1 MLHVTNRGWAA
12 GLVAWPGN
20 GKVRAPDGL
29 ATSGFPRGRSVDRH
43 RRADADVP
51 DGQLAVDMRVRVHPG
66 TDAEIR
72 GVVVEDFGVLLAQ
85 PVDLGGGHVVGPA
98 RRWAVF
104 SDTGDL
110 VFADT
115 DQLVAE

>member
-1 MLHVTNRGWAA
+1 M
-12 GLVAWPGN
+12 
-20 GKVRAPDGL
+20 
-29 ATSGFPRGRSVDRH
+29 DRH
-43 RRADADVP
+43 RVADGNGA
-51 DGQLAVDMRVRVHPG
+51 DGQLAVHMRVRVHPG
-66 TDAEIR
+66 TDTEIR

-104 SDTGDL
+104 ADTGDL